1 MSIRLIGSLG
11 LLFQLP
17 WSGLSRTVNNGKQS
31 ASMSP
36 PQIHGVLHFNER
48 STSTTS
54 FTTHLLTLTARAG
67 LRTRHDVIQRD

>member
-1 MSIRLIGSLG
+1 MPIRLIDSLR

-31 ASMSP
+31 APMSP
-36 PQIHGVLHFNER
+36 PQIHGVIPFNER

-54 FTTHLLTLTARAG
+54 FTAHLLR
-67 LRTRHDVIQRD
+67 VISSSIPMASH